1 MGEAKR
7 RKKLLG
13 KDYGKKL
20 PVLVKGSYQF
30 EKHFQQFLSAW
41 NEKLKELGEVSELEE
56 EFVKIKQQEIDQWL
70 NQYLEKYQ
78 EVDREK
84 LVMEI
89 LNPVYAKLIVPI
101 QRDTI
106 TPEWALNWSLEALSL
121 YKMFKPYLSASS
133 DQNYAKP
140 IKGFYETVITGAIKN
155 AEKELQDQEDLKKLK
170 QLFEETLAIEES
182 EDV

>member
-13 KDYGKKL
+13 KDYGEKP

-30 EKHFQQFLSAW
+30 EKHFQKFHSAW
-41 NEKLKELGEVSELEE
+41 NEKLKELGEASELDE

-89 LNPVYAKLIVPI
+89 INPVYGKLMVAIERNRI
-101 QRDTI
+101 NA
-106 TPEWALNWSLEALSL
+106 EWALNWSLEALSL

-133 DQNYAKP
+133 EKHYAKP
-140 IKGFYETVITGAIKN
+140 IRGFYKTVITGAINN
-155 AEKELQDQEDLKKLK
+155 ASEEVKDQEELKKLK
-170 QLFEETLAIEES
+170 RLFEGTLEIEES
-182 EDV
+182 ERI